1 MGFCDHKLWHN
12 VNVGAG
18 DCLCYVIDEYLSRL
32 EGCVAITCNTTFRHV
47 CVCVCILKCMFAYAQ
62 YIFVCVLLVA
72 NRMDLITVNTYYIHI
87 DPKQGRSSTL
97 TWNKLMVN
105 YL

>member
-1 MGFCDHKLWHN
+1 MWPLPVTPHSDM
-12 VNVGAG
+12 
-18 DCLCYVIDEYLSRL
+18 
-32 EGCVAITCNTTFRHV
+32 

-72 NRMDLITVNTYYIHI
+72 NRMDLITVNTYYIHR
-87 DPKQGRSSTL
+87 DPKQERSSTL